1 MKTPTTLL
9 LIAIASMSLAGPQGK
24 HHPAPAVQKVTI
36 VVDNGFKPANINVKA
51 GHPVQIT
58 FDVKHRACASTV
70 NFDSLHITKNLE
82 DGKKTTMTFTPKKA
96 GVVNYACGMNMLK
109 GKITV
114 K

>member
-1 MKTPTTLL
+1 M
-9 LIAIASMSLAGPQGK
+9 
-24 HHPAPAVQKVTI
+24 
-36 VVDNGFKPANINVKA
+36 VDNGFKPANVKVKSEQ
-51 GHPVQIT
+51 PVQIT

-70 NFDSLHITKNLE
+70 IFDNLHFTKNLE

-96 GVVNYACGMNMLK
+96 GTINYACGMNMLK